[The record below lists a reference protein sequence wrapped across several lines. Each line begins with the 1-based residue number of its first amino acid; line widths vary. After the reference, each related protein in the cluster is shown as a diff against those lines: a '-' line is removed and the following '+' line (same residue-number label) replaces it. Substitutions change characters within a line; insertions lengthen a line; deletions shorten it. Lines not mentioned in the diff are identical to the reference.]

1 MDTVGQRIKAVRKAL
16 KMTQAQFAKEIL
28 VGWETV
34 AAWEQGKAKPG
45 KSRLYMIEEKFG
57 VSLHWLETGEGDMYK
72 PAPPPI
78 LIGDV
83 VDEKIYFE
91 AMKRLYDS
99 LPESAK
105 KAFQAF
111 CEYLRN
117 HE

>member
-1 MDTVGQRIKAVRKAL
+1 MENISARIKAVRKAA
-16 KMTQAQFAKEIL
+16 KMTQPQFAKEIGI
-28 VGWETV
+28 GWETV
-34 AAWEQGKAKPG
+34 AAWEQGRAAPG
-45 KSRLYMIEEKFG
+45 KSRLYVIADKFG
-57 VSLHWLETGEGDMYK
+57 VSLHWLETGEGEIYK